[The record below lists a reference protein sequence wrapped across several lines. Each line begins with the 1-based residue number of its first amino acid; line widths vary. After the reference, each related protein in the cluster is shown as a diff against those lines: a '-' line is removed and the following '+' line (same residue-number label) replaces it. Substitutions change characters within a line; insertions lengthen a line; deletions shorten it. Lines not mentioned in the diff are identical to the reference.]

1 MRRPKTLPFTSPAK
15 SRVTWTAKLNQKGSA
30 VVESMLTVPIVGFL
44 VIGGSAILYL
54 SFAKVWLNRAARESA
69 ICLASPSP
77 PNRCRNKLE
86 STLKAGLP
94 FGQTEITVFRADRS
108 GSKVSLLLHFDRF
121 AKGHPKNSG
130 HRISAT
136 AVFRKPIYFP
146 RGRS

>member
-1 MRRPKTLPFTSPAK
+1 MRAPKTLPFKSP
-15 SRVTWTAKLNQKGSA
+15 VTRPTALNQNGSA
-30 VVESMLTVPIVGFL
+30 VVESMLSIPIVGFL

-54 SFAKVWLNRAARESA
+54 SFAKVWLNRGAREAA

-94 FGQTEITVFRADRS
+94 FGQTEITVFRSDRS

-121 AKGHPKNSG
+121 AKGHPRNSG

-136 AVFRKPIYFP
+136 AAFRKPTYFP

>member
-1 MRRPKTLPFTSPAK
+1 MTWPKSLPFRSPAPAG
-15 SRVTWTAKLNQKGSA
+15 VAWPTTLNQKGSA
-30 VVESMLTVPIVGFL
+30 AVESMLTLPIVGFL

-54 SFAKVWLNRAARESA
+54 SFAKVWLNRAAREAA
-69 ICLASPSP
+69 ICLVSPSP

-86 STLKAGLP
+86 STLKVGLP
-94 FGQTEITVFRADRS
+94 FGQTEITVFRVDRS

-121 AKGHPKNSG
+121 AKSHPKNSG